1 VTIHNLHDKYI
12 ERNLPLGFFFF
23 LLGVKLNGICIS
35 LQDSPVYHSVQK
47 TIGSR
52 NNNYTETFRKGVGKI
67 IFSRHPMM

>member
-1 VTIHNLHDKYI
+1 
-12 ERNLPLGFFFF
+12 
-23 LLGVKLNGICIS
+23 VKLNGICIS